1 MRQASTWRR
10 VKHTVCF
17 VMRAAMLA
25 APILLALAAL
35 TMVTNPDGDR
45 PPVPDKGVSGATAPT
60 GN

>member
-1 MRQASTWRR
+1 M
-10 VKHTVCF
+10 KHTACF
-17 VMRAAMLA
+17 VLRVAMLA

-35 TMVTNPDGDR
+35 TMVTNPDGNK

>member
-1 MRQASTWRR
+1 M
-10 VKHTVCF
+10 KHTVCF
-17 VMRAAMLA
+17 VMRVAMLA

-35 TMVTNPDGDR
+35 IMVTNPDGDR